1 MSTLVYKHLVPRVKV
16 ANPPLLIM
24 LHGYGS
30 NEADLFS
37 FADELNDRFLVV
49 SVRAPR
55 SLSFGGFAWYDI
67 DFTGSSSRFGNPEQ
81 ALESVEKVRQF
92 IVEIQERYQTDPKQ
106 TVLMGFSQGAILS
119 YALSLRYPELID
131 KVLALSGYVF
141 NEIMPKQINTSAV
154 AHLEYF
160 VSHGTQDEVIPIQW
174 ARASAEWL
182 TKMNLNHEFKE
193 YAMGHGINP
202 QCFSDMMAWIAARY
216 PRLTLK

>member
-1 MSTLVYKHLVPRVKV
+1 MSNLVFKHLEPRVKV

-49 SVRAPR
+49 SVRAPK
-55 SLSFGGFAWYDI
+55 SLSFGGYAWYDI

-81 ALESVEKVRQF
+81 ALESLEQLRQF
-92 IVEIQERYQTDPKQ
+92 VIEIQKRFQTNPKQ
-106 TVLMGFSQGAILS
+106 TVLLGFSQGAILS
-119 YALSLRYPELID
+119 YALSLRYPELIS
-131 KVLALSGYVF
+131 KVLALSGYIF
-141 NEIMPKQINTSAV
+141 NEILPKQINTLAT

-160 VSHGTQDEVIPIQW
+160 ISHGTQDEVIPIQW
-174 ARASAEWL
+174 ARASEEWL
-182 TKMNLNHEFKE
+182 TKMNLRHEYKE

-202 QCFSDMMAWIAARY
+202 HCFSDMMTWISARY
-216 PRLTLK
+216 PLLTSK